1 MPNLNSNETTA
12 KVEVDCISSGADHLQ
27 RQTREVV
34 KETPLTIE
42 IQDVGTY
49 TLMCTPVAQM
59 ELAVG
64 FAFTEGLIRKKDD
77 INMLLRCP
85 DDPRVIR
92 MQITDP
98 SKAGDKKR
106 SLLIISSCGICGSE
120 DIDKVIHHL
129 PQSDDRLRISRQDL
143 TAMTDSLKQR
153 QDIFQRTGGT
163 HAIALVKKGEIVALG
178 EDVGRHNAFDKAVGS
193 CILNQIPTSGSSAVL
208 SGRVSFEMVAKAA
221 RAGVELIAAVS
232 APTTLALDTAR
243 HCHITLCGFVRGD
256 QATIYC
262 HSQRIL

>member
-1 MPNLNSNETTA
+1 M
-12 KVEVDCISSGADHLQ
+12 EVDCISSGAGQLQ
-27 RQTREVV
+27 HQTREVV
-34 KETPLTIE
+34 METPLTIE

-77 INMLLRCP
+77 ITMLLRCP
-85 DDPRVIR
+85 DDPLVIR
-92 MQITDP
+92 MQISNPPKT
-98 SKAGDKKR
+98 GDRTR
-106 SLLIISSCGICGSE
+106 SLLIISSCGMCGSG
-120 DIDKVIHHL
+120 DINKVIKSL
-129 PQSDDRLRISRQDL
+129 PKAGDSLRISKPDL
-143 TAMTDSLKQR
+143 TAMTDTLKQR

-163 HAIALVKKGEIVALG
+163 HAVALVKNGEIVALG

-193 CILNQIPTSGSSAVL
+193 CILNQIPIPGSSAVL
-208 SGRVSFEMVAKAA
+208 SGRVSFEMAAKAA

-232 APTTLALDTAR
+232 APTTLALETAR

-262 HSQRIL
+262 HSQRII